1 MALLLA
7 QFTEYGNESMKS
19 GLRVSGALASLLVL
33 AGCAEKEGAFFQSPN
48 PGTAPEIVRL
58 STSST
63 AESVA
68 SVASTLKRNGFSI
81 TRASSASGVVEGS
94 ANGSAFV
101 DCGLIIQYA
110 LGNKAQFEG
119 ASPLSVIYTSGE
131 TVDFVLRG
139 VSARTQVRVLVDGS
153 VANVTENHDV
163 TMTWSNPEGKGTR
176 TDRRPVRPGEL
187 TRFEDNTA
195 CVTSDRVADL
205 LR

>member
-1 MALLLA
+1 MRSVFRVAGTLAALL
-7 QFTEYGNESMKS
+7 
-19 GLRVSGALASLLVL
+19 VV
-33 AGCAEKEGAFFQSPN
+33 AGCAEREGAFFRSPE

-63 AESVA
+63 AESVH
-68 SVASTLKRNGFSI
+68 SVSAILKDNGFRI
-81 TRASSASGVVEGS
+81 ARANAAAGVVEGS
-94 ANGSAFV
+94 ADGSAFV
-101 DCGLIIQYA
+101 DCGLITQYA

-139 VSARTQVRVLVDGS
+139 VEARTRVRVLVDGS

-176 TDRRPVRPGEL
+176 TDRRSVRPGEL

>member
-1 MALLLA
+1 MRSS
-7 QFTEYGNESMKS
+7 F
-19 GLRVSGALASLLVL
+19 RIVGALATLLVM
-33 AGCAEKEGAFFQSPN
+33 AGCTEKEGAFFQSPD
-48 PGTAPEIVRL
+48 PGTAPEVVKL

-63 AESVA
+63 IESVA
-68 SVASTLKRNGFSI
+68 AVASTLKRNGFSI
-81 TRASSASGVVEGS
+81 TRASSATGIVEGS
-94 ANGSAFV
+94 ADGSAFV
-101 DCGLIIQYA
+101 DCGLITQYA

-139 VSARTQVRVLVDGS
+139 VSARTRVQVLVDGS

-176 TDRRPVRPGEL
+176 TDRRPVKPGEL